1 MPQLFFIAHA
11 VVLISHLRNH
21 KYKYIWNLTDI
32 DEFYDL
38 EKDPGEKT
46 NRIDCEEYSDIIKD
60 LKSKLK
66 IALKKRSDPFCNGS
80 VEWQLGKG

>member
-38 EKDPGEKT
+38 EADPGEKV
-46 NRIDCEEYSDIIKD
+46 NRINSPQYLQIISEM
-60 LKSKLK
+60 KSKLK
-66 IALKKRSDPFCNGS
+66 DALKRRNDPFCNGS